1 MPQTSLARGNELYD
15 WIISP
20 TTLTWSGSVS
30 ATTAAELTTTI
41 SGLQVGDQISISYNP
56 PSGTAVTTAMPYG
69 LSYDNIRVT
78 AANTLGVLWTNST
91 AGGLTPP
98 TANWQVTIVR
108 PENPNNL
115 PNTAV

>member
-15 WIISP
+15 WIVGP
-20 TTLTWSGSVS
+20 VTVTWSGTVG
-30 ATTAAELTTTI
+30 ATTASELTATVP
-41 SGLQVGDQISISYNP
+41 GLLIGDQVSLVYNP
-56 PSGTAVTTAMPYG
+56 PAGTSVTTAMPYG

-98 TANWQVTIVR
+98 TTNLYLTIVR
-108 PENPNNL
+108 PENPSLL
-115 PNTAV
+115 PTTAA